1 MATVLFTSD
10 DRLCDS
16 DLHERR
22 DAEVPERNNDNTVTN
37 EGGAGVREDFSRGGR
52 WASGS
57 EARES

>member
-37 EGGAGVREDFSRGGR
+37 EGGQG
-52 WASGS
+52 
-57 EARES
+57 